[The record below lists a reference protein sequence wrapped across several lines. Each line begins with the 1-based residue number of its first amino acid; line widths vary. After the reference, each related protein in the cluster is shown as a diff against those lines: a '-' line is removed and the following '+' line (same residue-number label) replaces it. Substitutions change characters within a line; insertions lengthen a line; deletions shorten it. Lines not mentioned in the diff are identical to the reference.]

1 MFDSQLYRNLSLAA
15 AVLGFMT
22 MVGCAEQP
30 AKVANSGSANATGG
44 AASKDAVASPA
55 ASNAAVTSP
64 AASKDA
70 VASPAESKTAVA
82 SSVAASAK
90 APQPLHLVTLPKGT
104 EITATVQQTLTSN
117 KNHSG
122 DLFAARIVRPV
133 KIDGKTVL
141 PRGTEVTGSVYEV
154 KEHELKVVLDSVV
167 VHGVYCD
174 LITHSRR
181 PSDKDQPKRRN
192 QKKDNSKLSARTQ
205 LTFKLSKAAAMPVKA

>member
-1 MFDSQLYRNLSLAA
+1 MHDSQLYRKLSLAA
-15 AVLGFMT
+15 TVLGFMT
-22 MVGCAEQP
+22 IVGCSNQPGSVASTESAQP
-30 AKVANSGSANATGG
+30 AGDAVSKPA
-44 AASKDAVASPA
+44 AASPTASEAAVASPA
-55 ASNAAVTSP
+55 ASKAAVNAAP
-64 AASKDA
+64 AGL
-70 VASPAESKTAVA
+70 E
-82 SSVAASAK
+82 AA
-90 APQPLHLVTLPKGT
+90 QPLHLVTLPKGT